1 MRTYEVSPG
10 RDYQAGSAAKGD
22 RSDRGGF
29 VNLTKTSSPNYLV
42 KFSTLARCRRENP
55 EFGRL
60 VADATKDSNR
70 RGSYVDGAR
79 SRTMSLENRTTTI
92 TEFVP

>member
-1 MRTYEVSPG
+1 MRYHQGGIIKPAVLQKVTAQIV
-10 RDYQAGSAAKGD
+10 AGS
-22 RSDRGGF
+22 SISS
-29 VNLTKTSSPNYLV
+29 LTKTSSPNYLV